1 MPYRLFTAA
10 LLAIALLLAAL
21 ATAHAQFDVHIYDT
35 DGVPPS
41 VYRQRRERVLQA
53 LSPRTAMV
61 LPSADVRNR
70 QNDVDYEYRQ
80 NSNLLYLSGFPYAG
94 GALLL
99 SNDGLTLNGVLRHEV
114 LFVRERKR
122 DREVWT
128 GVEMGP
134 REAQNLLAIDT
145 ALPASDLPS
154 VLETALAN
162 VDTLIIPT
170 LPTKLVPLPLVGV
183 NLYVGDVLKEK
194 LQEKFPKLTVKYDPS
209 VLAAMRE
216 VKDEHEIRLLQRA
229 IDVSI
234 EGHLAAMGVTKPGI
248 HEYQIEA
255 AMEYTFRDRGA
266 EDVGYPSIVGSSYN
280 ACILHYTSNRKQTN
294 AGELV
299 LADCGAEYRSYTA
312 DITRTWP
319 VTGRFTNDQR
329 TIYNVVLEAQ
339 DSGIAACKAG
349 APFSAPHQAA
359 LDVIKKRLLELGV
372 ISSPT
377 EAQRY
382 FMHGTS
388 HYLGLDVHDPGTRG
402 PLKPGTV
409 LTVEPGIY
417 IPSGSPCDKRWWN
430 IGIRIEDDI
439 VVTPNGPVNMSS
451 KLPRAAAEIEALVG
465 TTPKLPQPR

>member
-1 MPYRLFTAA
+1 MPYRLFTAT
-10 LLAIALLLAAL
+10 LLAHALLLAAL
-21 ATAHAQFDVHIYDT
+21 ATANAQFDVHIYDT
-35 DGVPPS
+35 DGIPPS
-41 VYRQRRERVLQA
+41 VHRQRRERVLQA
-53 LSPRTAMV
+53 LSPRTVMV

-80 NSNLLYLSGFPYAG
+80 NSNLLYLSGFPHAG

-99 SNDGLTLNGVLRHEV
+99 SKNGITLNGVLRHEV

-134 REAQNLLAIDT
+134 REAQDLLAVDT
-145 ALPASDLPS
+145 ALPASDLLS
-154 VLETALAN
+154 VLETSLAN

-170 LPTKLVPLPLVGV
+170 LPTRVIPLPLVGI

-194 LQEKFPKLTVKYDPS
+194 LLEKFPKLTVKYDPS
-209 VLAAMRE
+209 ILAAMRE
-216 VKDEHEIRLLQRA
+216 VKDDHEIRLLQRA

-234 EGHLAAMGVTKPGI
+234 EGHLAAMAVTKPGI

-280 ACILHYTSNRKQTN
+280 ACILHYTSNRKQTA

-299 LADCGAEYRSYTA
+299 LADCGAEYRGYTA

-319 VTGRFTNDQR
+319 VSGRFTEDQR
-329 TIYNVVLEAQ
+329 AIYNIVLEAQ
-339 DSGIAACKAG
+339 DSGIAACTPG
-349 APFSAPHQAA
+349 AAFWAPHLAA
-359 LDVIKKRLLELGV
+359 LEVIKKRLMELGI

-388 HYLGLDVHDPGTRG
+388 HYLGLDVHDLGTRG

-417 IPSGSPCDKRWWN
+417 IPSGSPCDQRWWN
-430 IGIRIEDDI
+430 IGVRIEDDI
-439 VVTPNGPVNMSS
+439 MVTPSGPINMSG
-451 KLPRAAAEIEALVG
+451 KLPRTAAAIEALVG
-465 TTPKLPQPR
+465 VAPVLPAPR